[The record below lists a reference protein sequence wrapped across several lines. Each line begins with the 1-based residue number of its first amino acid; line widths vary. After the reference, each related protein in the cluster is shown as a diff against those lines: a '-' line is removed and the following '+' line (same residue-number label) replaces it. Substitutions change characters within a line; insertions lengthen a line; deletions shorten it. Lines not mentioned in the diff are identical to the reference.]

1 MTETTETYINMA
13 FDFISNFVG
22 LFLEDRFKEIEDY
35 RFQASDIQS
44 EQLFNLLREAE
55 ETECGKKYDF
65 KSIFSYQDF
74 RERLPIQHAADLQ
87 PILERIKA
95 GTPNLIWPGLP
106 KGILPSFEGN
116 EVPVT
121 EQAIEE
127 IFFQGINDSYSIFLH
142 QHPDSKLFNGFS
154 VSIGNS
160 RFDFCM
166 DELFYLLQENE
177 PFISSLLN
185 MPKRMA
191 NPSKKY
197 LEPEQLLK
205 EIDGQKVSCFKGS
218 PEALMALLE
227 KAGLNEDKS
236 NLKAIYPDAEV
247 FFYRSPA
254 PTSLLTEAREILPSD
269 LAYQATYS
277 SPEGVFGIQDNP
289 EDEAYLLMLDLS
301 TFYEFIPD
309 NGASNQCIPLED
321 IELNTDYQMVITT
334 CSGLWRY
341 CSGGPKLRFISKTP
355 YRFILV

>member
-1 MTETTETYINMA
+1 MA

-35 RFQASDIQS
+35 RLLASDIQS

-55 ETECGKKYDF
+55 ETEYGKKYDF
-65 KSIFSYQDF
+65 KSVFSYQDF
-74 RERLPIQHAADLQ
+74 RERLPILSPADLQ
-87 PILERIKA
+87 PILEKIKA
-95 GTPNLIWPGLP
+95 GTPNLLWPGLP
-106 KGILPSFEGN
+106 KGILPSFEGFK
-116 EVPVT
+116 VPVS
-121 EQAIEE
+121 EQSIEE
-127 IFFQGINDSYSIFLH
+127 IFFQGINDSYSIFLN

-154 VSIGNS
+154 VSVGNS

-191 NPSKKY
+191 NQSKKY
-197 LEPEQLLK
+197 IEPEQLLK

-236 NLKAIYPDAEV
+236 NFKTIYPDAEV

-254 PTSLLTEAREILPSD
+254 TTSMLMEARKTLPSN
-269 LAYQATYS
+269 LAYQATYC

-289 EDEAYLLMLDLS
+289 EDSAYLLMLDLS
-301 TFYEFIPD
+301 TFYEFIPA
-309 NGASNQCIPLED
+309 NGTHSQCIPLED
-321 IELNTDYQMVITT
+321 IELDTDYQMVLTN

-341 CSGGPKLRFISKTP
+341 CSGGPKLRFISKSP
-355 YRFILV
+355 FRFILN

>member
-1 MTETTETYINMA
+1 MA

-35 RFQASDIQS
+35 RLLASDIQS

-55 ETECGKKYDF
+55 ETEYGKKYDF
-65 KSIFSYQDF
+65 KSVFSYQDF
-74 RERLPIQHAADLQ
+74 RERLPIQSPADLQ
-87 PILERIKA
+87 PILEKIKA
-95 GTPNLIWPGLP
+95 GTPNLLWPGLP
-106 KGILPSFEGN
+106 KGILPSFEGFK
-116 EVPVT
+116 VPVS
-121 EQAIEE
+121 EQSIEE
-127 IFFQGINDSYSIFLH
+127 IFFQGINDSYSIFLN

-154 VSIGNS
+154 VSVGNS

-191 NPSKKY
+191 NQSKKY
-197 LEPEQLLK
+197 IEPEQLLK

-236 NLKAIYPDAEV
+236 NFKTIYPDAEV

-254 PTSLLTEAREILPSD
+254 TTSMLMEARKTLPSN
-269 LAYQATYS
+269 LTYQATYC

-289 EDEAYLLMLDLS
+289 EDSAYLLMLDLS
-301 TFYEFIPD
+301 TFYEFIPA
-309 NGASNQCIPLED
+309 NGTHSQCIPLED
-321 IELNTDYQMVITT
+321 IELNTDYQMVLTN

-341 CSGGPKLRFISKTP
+341 CSGGPKLRFISKSP
-355 YRFILV
+355 FRFILN